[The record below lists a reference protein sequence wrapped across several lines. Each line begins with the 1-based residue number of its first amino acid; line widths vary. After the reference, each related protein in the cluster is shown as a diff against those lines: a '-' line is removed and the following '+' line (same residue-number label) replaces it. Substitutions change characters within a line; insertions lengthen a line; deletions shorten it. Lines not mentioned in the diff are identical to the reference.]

1 MPEKQNAKNKISFDV
16 NLSFASKDFE
26 GAAAPTNSVGAA
38 ALSLSKKLCF
48 FTNGSPTSNGKEGL
62 APFSKPFPLAAW
74 ILSESGG
81 SFLKPP
87 VFQKM
92 PPIEKE

>member
-1 MPEKQNAKNKISFDV
+1 MPSFQFVEK
-16 NLSFASKDFE
+16 ASLFH
-26 GAAAPTNSVGAA
+26 
-38 ALSLSKKLCF
+38 KLC
-48 FTNGSPTSNGKEGL
+48 PISNGKEGL
-62 APFSKPFPLAAW
+62 APFSKPFSPCSW